1 MIASSVD
8 PLADVEYAAAFEF
21 LRYVVRTRLPEFGS
35 VAELARHLVVD
46 ARELRRFLAGGR
58 PGKLLWDALT
68 PFAREQ
74 PRMADSG
81 MVGLA
86 LIVDR
91 LPFRLR
97 RRVRTMLADSLVDY
111 LLKHGEPRPHWLT
124 REVDLR

>member
-1 MIASSVD
+1 MIASSAD

-21 LRYVVRTRLPEFGS
+21 LRYVVRARRAEFGS
-35 VAELARHLVVD
+35 VAGVARHLVID
-46 ARELRRFLAGGR
+46 ARELRRFVAGGH
-58 PGKLLWDALT
+58 PGKRLWDALA

-74 PRMADSG
+74 PEMADAG

-97 RRVRTMLADSLVDY
+97 RRARTVLADSLEDF
-111 LLKHGEPRPHWLT
+111 LRDSGEPRPPWLT
-124 REVDLR
+124 RELELR

>member
-1 MIASSVD
+1 MIVRSVD

-21 LRYVVRTRLPEFGS
+21 LRYTVRTRLAEFGS
-35 VAELARHLVVD
+35 IDELAKHLVID

-74 PRMADSG
+74 PEMADSG

-86 LIVDR
+86 LIADR

-97 RRVRTMLADSLVDY
+97 RRARTMLADRLDEF
-111 LLKHGEPRPHWLT
+111 LRDHGQPRPEWLT
-124 REVDLR
+124 QEMKLR

>member
-1 MIASSVD
+1 MGSSVD

-21 LRYVVRTRLPEFGS
+21 LRYVVRTRLAEFGS
-35 VAELARHLVVD
+35 IARLAEHLVID

-97 RRVRTMLADSLVDY
+97 RRARTMLADALADF
-111 LLKHGEPRPHWLT
+111 LRAHGEPRPPWLT
-124 REVDLR
+124 REIDLR

>member
-1 MIASSVD
+1 MTDDSAD

-21 LRYVVRTRLPEFGS
+21 LRYVVRRRLQEFGS
-35 VAELARHLVVD
+35 ITELARHLVVD
-46 ARELRRFLAGGR
+46 ERELRRFLEGER
-58 PGKLLWDALT
+58 PGLSLWDALT

-74 PRMADSG
+74 PEMADAG

-97 RRVRTMLADSLVDY
+97 RRARTMLADSLVDF
-111 LLKHGEPRPHWLT
+111 LGERGEPRPEWLT
-124 REVDLR
+124 RELDLR